1 MEARTDIERDRAPP
15 GDRKARAVADLSGE
29 LARSARLVREQAAS
43 IAHYRKMYERAS
55 ALAKIGVWE
64 CDLATEALTWT
75 DGVYDLFELPRGS
88 RIGRA
93 ETLNLYEEKSRRE
106 MERMRSRAI
115 RDGSSFSIDIRIRT
129 ARGNDRWIR
138 LTAEVEQEDGRSV
151 RIFGTKQDITV
162 EKSAQEK
169 VRSLQAE
176 LIHVSRR
183 SAMGVMA
190 ATLAHELNQPLGA
203 ISNYVAGARRTLHD
217 PKRTNELL
225 DSGLEAIQEN
235 ADRASNIIRNL
246 RCVGKGSS
254 IRTQIVDPNPLIR
267 EAASLAMSGVDQ
279 PLTVRFFLA
288 DDVTISVDPVQIQQ
302 VIINLI
308 RNAVEA
314 VQESPVQEIVVAT
327 SVEEGN
333 FKIHIDDSGHGIA
346 PGMLDKLFESFVSS
360 RPGGMGVG
368 LSISRTI
375 AEAHGGEI
383 LAANREA
390 GGASFCV
397 ALPLAGNARNR
408 DPRASILSP
417 GAGETCG

>member
-1 MEARTDIERDRAPP
+1 
-15 GDRKARAVADLSGE
+15 
-29 LARSARLVREQAAS
+29 
-43 IAHYRKMYERAS
+43 
-55 ALAKIGVWE
+55 
-64 CDLATEALTWT
+64 
-75 DGVYDLFELPRGS
+75 
-88 RIGRA
+88 
-93 ETLNLYEEKSRRE
+93 
-106 MERMRSRAI
+106 MRSRAI